1 MSYSSVQFP
10 SESVAESNQKIRTLM
25 MRDALFASLNA
36 KKRHSR
42 SRSESRE
49 RNNRLCFYHY
59 KFGDRAHKCIKP
71 CSFQNNDVKPSEI
84 SVASETLVYSRRLYV
99 QDRITKTQFLVDTG
113 SDVSCYPKSYLNEV
127 LKLQGTTLFAANGSH
142 IKTFGSKLLSLDLG
156 LQRKLQWPFVIADI
170 TKPIIGADFLQQF
183 GLLVDLKK
191 RCLLDPMTNL
201 KCMGRAG
208 FSEIPNV
215 ETISGN
221 SEYHELLNRYKGIT
235 KLNSTFPKA
244 IKHNTLHFIPTSGPP
259 VTARARRLHPAQL
272 KVAKQEFE
280 YMLEKGICRP
290 SRSNWASPLHMVPK
304 GSTDWRP
311 TGDYRALNRVT
322 KQDKYPVP
330 HLQDF
335 SHYLKGKNIFSKI
348 DLVRAYH
355 QIPVNPDDIEK
366 TAIITPFGLFEF
378 PYLNFGLCSAA
389 QTFQRF
395 INEVLYGFDF
405 CFAYIDDILVFSK
418 DKTEHT
424 QHLEQIFKR
433 FVEFGITINESKCE
447 FGKPQVNFLV
457 HTINSEGILPMSAK
471 VKVIQEFPKPETV
484 SQLRS
489 FLGMINFYH
498 RFIPKINEIL
508 APLNA
513 YLVGSKKRDKTKI
526 KWNPETDAS
535 FDKIKKCLAGATL
548 FSHPSTNA
556 KLALVTDC
564 SDFAMGGVLNEIT
577 PKGPKPLGFFS
588 KKLTPTQAKYS
599 AYDRDLLAA
608 YSAIQYF
615 RHMLEA
621 RPFALYVDHKPL
633 TYAFKQNSDK
643 CSPRRLRQL
652 DFISQFTTDIRY
664 VPGKENVVA
673 DSLSRV
679 CEIQFSSLADLKLW
693 ESSQNSDP
701 ELKGILEGK
710 IKISGDLVKVQMP
723 DSEIS
728 LYCNVNSES
737 NRFYVPGELRRK
749 IFDNLHNMSHPGIR
763 ATKALIASRY
773 CWPNQNKDITNWCR
787 ACIPCQKSKAH
798 QYTKAPVSQ
807 FLPPD
812 ARFSH
817 VHLDLIGPLP
827 TSGGFRYCLTMVDR
841 FTRWPEAVSL
851 LDAKAETVAIAFMFN
866 WISRFGLPRKV
877 TCDQGGQFESG
888 LFQMLTRMFG
898 IQCVRTAA
906 FHPSSNGMV
915 ERMHRPLKQ
924 ALMCSKQTWFEALPL
939 ALLGLRTVLRED
951 INATAAELTYGTN
964 LRVPGQFFV
973 DSNISIP
980 LPDYLSRLQEL
991 MRALK
996 PSDPV
1001 HHGLKAVYMPKDL
1014 QTCSHVFVKRGPIK
1028 RALATP
1034 FEGPFPVKKQQ
1045 DKNFVALVNGQEKVI
1060 SVDRLKP
1067 AVLLSDTTSSNL
1079 SYTTKYGRKV
1089 RFRLPP

>member
-1 MSYSSVQFP
+1 MLRKGIADPVLSL
-10 SESVAESNQKIRTLM
+10 ESGITGFVSIIINLGIEPINV
-25 MRDALFASLNA
+25 
-36 KKRHSR
+36 
-42 SRSESRE
+42 
-49 RNNRLCFYHY
+49 
-59 KFGDRAHKCIKP
+59 CIKP
-71 CSFQNNDVKPSEI
+71 CSFQNNGVKSSEI
-84 SVASETLVYSRRLYV
+84 SVTSETIVYSRRLYV

-191 RCLLDPMTNL
+191 RCLLDPITNL

-208 FSEIPNV
+208 FSAIPNV
-215 ETISGN
+215 KTISGN

-244 IKHNTLHFIPTSGPP
+244 IKHNTLPFIPTSGPP

-330 HLQDF
+330 HLQDS

-348 DLVRAYH
+348 ISFVR
-355 QIPVNPDDIEK
+355 
-366 TAIITPFGLFEF
+366 IIK
-378 PYLNFGLCSAA
+378 S
-389 QTFQRF
+389 R
-395 INEVLYGFDF
+395 
-405 CFAYIDDILVFSK
+405 K

-433 FVEFGITINESKCE
+433 FVDFGITINESKCE
-447 FGKPQVNFLV
+447 FGKPQVDFLG
-457 HTINSEGILPMSAK
+457 HTINSEGILPMTTK
-471 VKVIQEFPKPETV
+471 VKAIQEFPKPETV

-498 RFIPKINEIL
+498 RFIPKIAEIL

-526 KWNPETDAS
+526 KSNPETDAS
-535 FDKIKKCLAGATL
+535 FDKTKKCLAEATL
-548 FSHPSTNA
+548 LSHPSTDA
-556 KLALVTDC
+556 KLTLITDC
-564 SDFAMGGVLNEIT
+564 SDFAMERVLNEIT

-588 KKLTPTQAKYS
+588 KKLTPTQVKYS
-599 AYDRDLLAA
+599 AYDRELLAA

-633 TYAFKQNSDK
+633 TYAFRQNSDK

-664 VPGKENVVA
+664 VPGKENVVT

-710 IKISGDLVKVQMP
+710 IKFSGDLMKVQMP

-728 LYCNVNSES
+728 LYCNMNSKA

-787 ACIPCQKSKAH
+787 ACIPCQKSKVH
-798 QYTKAPVSQ
+798 QYTKAPASQ
-807 FLPPD
+807 FLPPV
-812 ARFSH
+812 ARFAH

-827 TSGGFRYCLTMVDR
+827 ISGG
-841 FTRWPEAVSL
+841 
-851 LDAKAETVAIAFMFN
+851 I
-866 WISRFGLPRKV
+866 
-877 TCDQGGQFESG
+877 
-888 LFQMLTRMFG
+888 
-898 IQCVRTAA
+898 
-906 FHPSSNGMV
+906 
-915 ERMHRPLKQ
+915 
-924 ALMCSKQTWFEALPL
+924 
-939 ALLGLRTVLRED
+939 
-951 INATAAELTYGTN
+951 
-964 LRVPGQFFV
+964 
-973 DSNISIP
+973 
-980 LPDYLSRLQEL
+980 
-991 MRALK
+991 
-996 PSDPV
+996 
-1001 HHGLKAVYMPKDL
+1001 
-1014 QTCSHVFVKRGPIK
+1014 
-1028 RALATP
+1028 
-1034 FEGPFPVKKQQ
+1034 
-1045 DKNFVALVNGQEKVI
+1045 
-1060 SVDRLKP
+1060 
-1067 AVLLSDTTSSNL
+1067 
-1079 SYTTKYGRKV
+1079 
-1089 RFRLPP
+1089 